1 MKNCPKC
8 GAPLADTDRFCPSCG
23 SPVET
28 PAQEPAAQP
37 ESTPEVHV
45 PQQAP
50 SAAKPTEETAPAEQP
65 MKWYKFVIYVQLFL
79 SALLQAYNAYS
90 YGSGA
95 VWNTESTN
103 RQMIYQLVPEINAI
117 DITYGILC
125 GLLALL
131 AIYVRQQLA
140 DRRRKAPAL
149 YLVYL
154 LLDPVFSILYY
165 VLICTFAKLD
175 FFEIVGTRFWGLL
188 IGTAVVFWLNRI
200 YFRKRQ
206 EFFRN

>member
-1 MKNCPKC
+1 MKNCSKC
-8 GAPLADTDRFCPSCG
+8 GAPLADTDRFCTNCG
-23 SPVET
+23 TPVET
-28 PAQEPAAQP
+28 PAPAPA
-37 ESTPEVHV
+37 EAPEVHV
-45 PQQAP
+45 PEQAP
-50 SAAKPTEETAPAEQP
+50 VKTRPAERP

-90 YGSGA
+90 YGSGM
-95 VWNTESTN
+95 VWNTESTT

-117 DITYGILC
+117 DITYGTLC

-140 DRRRKAPAL
+140 ARRRKAPQL
-149 YLVYL
+149 YLIYL
-154 LLDPVFSILYY
+154 LLDPAFSILYY

>member
-1 MKNCPKC
+1 MKNCSKC
-8 GAPLADTDRFCPSCG
+8 GAPLADTDRFCTNCCA
-23 SPVET
+23 PVET
-28 PAQEPAAQP
+28 PAPAEA
-37 ESTPEVHV
+37 PEVHI
-45 PQQAP
+45 PEQAP
-50 SAAKPTEETAPAEQP
+50 VETRPAEKTAPAERP

-90 YGSGA
+90 YGSGM
-95 VWNTESTN
+95 VWNTESTT

-117 DITYGILC
+117 DIAYGILC

-140 DRRRKAPAL
+140 ARRRKAPQL
-149 YLVYL
+149 YLIYL
-154 LLDPVFSILYY
+154 LLDPAFSILYY